1 MNNIEI
7 QKLEELLKTVF
18 DFTKKQFQKFIF
30 NIFKSS
36 SEDIDQICN
45 QIKALR
51 NSIKKCNICNRYNE
65 NTICNIC
72 LDTNRTKQLMLVGNS
87 LDIDKFE
94 NIGLYKGKYFVF
106 DQNISLKNEDFIV
119 SSLLEKLIDILKDK
133 NELILSLSPTI
144 EGQFNMHYIKKFLK
158 NKINFTNIFQLS
170 TGIPLGSSVE
180 YIDQDT
186 LKESLLNKIKM

>member
-1 MNNIEI
+1 M
-7 QKLEELLKTVF
+7 
-18 DFTKKQFQKFIF
+18 
-30 NIFKSS
+30 
-36 SEDIDQICN
+36 
-45 QIKALR
+45 R

-186 LKESLLNKIKM
+186 LKESLLNKIKI